1 MDFFQQTRRKQ
12 MTKTRDIIIKLKEV
26 RKEKGLSYSDI
37 LDLMEKNGD
46 YLAKSTLSKLF
57 SEGSEDLSFKYEETI
72 RPIAKALLG
81 IETIE
86 VDDDMD
92 IQAMKSLLKF
102 KIQRIEE
109 LEHQIELIKSQ
120 MDKEKIKHHEK
131 LEKERESSRKSIEF
145 LKEQINYKDKRMDL
159 LLQAVQDKDVRYNEL
174 LKVILSCPCRKAAEH
189 ESN

>member
-1 MDFFQQTRRKQ
+1 
-12 MTKTRDIIIKLKEV
+12 MTKTKDIIIKLKEI
-26 RKEKGLSYSDI
+26 RKEKGLSYGDI

-57 SEGSEDLSFKYEETI
+57 SEGSEDLNFKYEETI

-109 LEHQIELIKSQ
+109 LEHQIELIKAQ

-131 LEKERESSRKSIEF
+131 LEKEREASRKSIEF

-159 LLQAVQDKDVRYNEL
+159 LLQAVQDKDVRYDEL
-174 LKVILSCPCRKAAEH
+174 LKVILSCPCRKNAQTKGE
-189 ESN
+189 

>member
-1 MDFFQQTRRKQ
+1 

-26 RKEKGLSYSDI
+26 RKEKDLSYGDI

-57 SEGSEDLSFKYEETI
+57 SEGSEDLNFKYEETI

-102 KIQRIEE
+102 KIQRIE
-109 LEHQIELIKSQ
+109 
-120 MDKEKIKHHEK
+120 
-131 LEKERESSRKSIEF
+131 
-145 LKEQINYKDKRMDL
+145 
-159 LLQAVQDKDVRYNEL
+159 
-174 LKVILSCPCRKAAEH
+174 
-189 ESN
+189 